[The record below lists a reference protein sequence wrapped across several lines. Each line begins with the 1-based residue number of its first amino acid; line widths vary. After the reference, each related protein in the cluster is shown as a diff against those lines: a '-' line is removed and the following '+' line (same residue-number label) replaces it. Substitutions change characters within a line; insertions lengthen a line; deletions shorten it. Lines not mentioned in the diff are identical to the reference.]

1 MTNNLVKKA
10 ITKVIKQNTSMMILL
25 FITVCGVV
33 LTSLVPPQI
42 LRLIIDNNLVPKNS
56 DKLLTLAIAYLGVLL
71 FIGVFNFMKAALLTI
86 LGQKITLEIRMEMM
100 LKLENIN
107 AQFFTTNESGTIVF
121 RFTNDVEAINSLFTT
136 GVIGMMIDC
145 LKIIGIV
152 ISIWFFSATLGV
164 LTLMLL
170 PVIYAITRTFQK
182 KMLQAQIEN
191 RILVARVN
199 NYIAESFKN
208 ILMIKTYSKERY
220 MEENY
225 TERLRDNYETVEKV
239 NFYDSVFSPII
250 LLIRA
255 VIIALI
261 VILSSEQLNYL
272 GISLGMVAASID
284 LISNLF
290 TPVENLGMELQNI
303 QQAISGVQ
311 RVNDFYNEPE
321 DDGKDNSLYFADIIP
336 QREEFNLS
344 FNDVTFQYEQ
354 GQEVIQNINLN
365 LNAQDKVTF
374 IGRTGAGK
382 STLFKLVMGL
392 LKPTSGTITINRI
405 DVYSIPNR
413 EKRKIFGYVEQN
425 FRMIPGTVADQISL
439 QDESITRNQIEDA
452 LDFVGLTDY
461 VETMENGLDTQL
473 TNDTMFS
480 QGQQQLLAIARA
492 IVMNPPILLLDEI
505 TANLDSITEE
515 RVVSVLQKASAA
527 HTILSIS
534 HRLSS
539 MISSDMIVILE
550 NGRIKNA
557 GTAEMLWQNDDWYR
571 SHISLQRLT
580 WN

>member
-107 AQFFTTNESGTIVF
+107 AQFFTTNESGTIVS
-121 RFTNDVEAINSLFTT
+121 RFTNDVEAINSLFTS

-208 ILMIKTYSKERY
+208 ILMIKTYRKERY

>member
-107 AQFFTTNESGTIVF
+107 AQFFTTNESGTIVS

-152 ISIWFFSATLGV
+152 ISIWFFSAALGM

-505 TANLDSITEE
+505 TANMDSITEE

-527 HTILSIS
+527 HTIFSIS

>member
-107 AQFFTTNESGTIVF
+107 AQFFTTNESGTIVS
-121 RFTNDVEAINSLFTT
+121 RFTNDVEAINSLFTS

-152 ISIWFFSATLGV
+152 ISIWFFSAALGM

-473 TNDTMFS
+473 TNDTLFS

-527 HTILSIS
+527 HTIFSIS

>member
-107 AQFFTTNESGTIVF
+107 AQFFTTNESGTIVS

>member
-107 AQFFTTNESGTIVF
+107 AQFFTTNESGTIVS
-121 RFTNDVEAINSLFTT
+121 RFTNDVEAINSLFTS

-152 ISIWFFSATLGV
+152 ISIWFFSAALGM

-250 LLIRA
+250 LLIQA

-272 GISLGMVAASID
+272 GISLGMVAASIG

-392 LKPTSGTITINRI
+392 LKPTSGTITINGI

-425 FRMIPGTVADQISL
+425 FHMIPGSIADQISL

-473 TNDTMFS
+473 TNDTLFS

-527 HTILSIS
+527 HTIFSIS

>member
-1 MTNNLVKKA
+1 MNNSLVKKSV
-10 ITKVIKQNTSMMILL
+10 TKVIRQNAGIMILL

-33 LTSLVPPQI
+33 LTSLVPPQL

-56 DKLLTLAIAYLGVLL
+56 DKLLTLAVAYLGVLL
-71 FIGVFNFMKAALLTI
+71 FIGVFNFMKAALLTVI
-86 LGQKITLEIRMEMM
+86 GQKFTREIRMEMM
-100 LKLENIN
+100 VKLESIN
-107 AQFFTTNESGTIVF
+107 VQFFTANESGHIVS
-121 RFTNDVEAINSLFTT
+121 RFTNDVEAINSLFTS

-145 LKIIGIV
+145 FKIIGIV
-152 ISIWFFSATLGV
+152 ISIWFFSAALGM

-170 PVIYAITRTFQK
+170 PVIYLITRIFQK

-208 ILMIKTYSKERY
+208 ILMIKTYSKESY
-220 MEENY
+220 MEKNY
-225 TERLRDNYETVEKV
+225 TEHLQDNYETVEKV
-239 NFYDSVFSPII
+239 NFYDSIFSPII

-255 VIIALI
+255 VVIAVI

-290 TPVENLGMELQNI
+290 SPVENLGMELQSI

-311 RVNDFYNEPE
+311 RVNDFYNESE

-354 GQEVIQNINLN
+354 DNDVLQNINLN
-365 LNAQDKVTF
+365 LNARDKVTF
-374 IGRTGAGK
+374 VGRTGAGK

-392 LKPTSGTITINRI
+392 LKPASGSITINGI

-425 FRMIPGTVADQISL
+425 FHIIPGTVADQISL
-439 QDESITRNQIEDA
+439 QDESITRKQIEKA

-461 VETMENGLDTQL
+461 VETMENGLDTRL
-473 TNDTMFS
+473 NNDTLFS
-480 QGQQQLLAIARA
+480 RGQQQLLAIARA
-492 IVMNPPILLLDEI
+492 TVMNPPILLLDEI

-550 NGRIKNA
+550 NGRIKNFGA
-557 GTAEMLWQNDDWYR
+557 AKTLWQDDDWYR
-571 SHISLQRLT
+571 SHMALERLT
-580 WN
+580 WR

>member
-10 ITKVIKQNTSMMILL
+10 ITKVIKQNNSMMILL

-107 AQFFTTNESGTIVF
+107 AQFFTTNESGTIVS
-121 RFTNDVEAINSLFTT
+121 RFTNDVEAINSLFTS

-152 ISIWFFSATLGV
+152 ISIWFFSATLGM

-425 FRMIPGTVADQISL
+425 FHMIPGSIADQISL

>member
-107 AQFFTTNESGTIVF
+107 AQFFTTNESGTIVS
-121 RFTNDVEAINSLFTT
+121 RFTNDIEAINSLFTT

-152 ISIWFFSATLGV
+152 ISIWFFSATLGM

-505 TANLDSITEE
+505 TANMDSITEE

>member
-10 ITKVIKQNTSMMILL
+10 ITKVIKQNNSMMILL

-107 AQFFTTNESGTIVF
+107 AQFFTTNESGTIVS

-152 ISIWFFSATLGV
+152 ISIWFFSAALGM

-272 GISLGMVAASID
+272 GISLGMVAASIG

-392 LKPTSGTITINRI
+392 LKPTSGTITINGI

-425 FRMIPGTVADQISL
+425 FHMIPGSIADQISL

-473 TNDTMFS
+473 TNDTLFS

-527 HTILSIS
+527 HTIFSIS

>member
-107 AQFFTTNESGTIVF
+107 AQFFTTNESGTIVS
-121 RFTNDVEAINSLFTT
+121 RFTNDVEAINSLFTS

-152 ISIWFFSATLGV
+152 ISIWFFSATLGM

-208 ILMIKTYSKERY
+208 ILMIKTYRKERY

>member
-527 HTILSIS
+527 HTIFSIS

>member
-10 ITKVIKQNTSMMILL
+10 ITKVIKQNTGMMILL

-107 AQFFTTNESGTIVF
+107 AQFFTTNESGTIVS

-152 ISIWFFSATLGV
+152 ISIWFFSAALGM

-392 LKPTSGTITINRI
+392 LKPTSGTITINGI

-425 FRMIPGTVADQISL
+425 FHMIPGTVADQISL

-473 TNDTMFS
+473 TNDTLFS

-527 HTILSIS
+527 HTIFSIS

>member
-107 AQFFTTNESGTIVF
+107 AQFFTTNESGTIVS
-121 RFTNDVEAINSLFTT
+121 RFTNDIEAINSLFTT

-152 ISIWFFSATLGV
+152 ISIWFFSATLGM

>member
-10 ITKVIKQNTSMMILL
+10 ITKVIKQNNSMMILL

-107 AQFFTTNESGTIVF
+107 AQFFTTNESGTIVS
-121 RFTNDVEAINSLFTT
+121 RFTNDVEAINSLFTS

-152 ISIWFFSATLGV
+152 ISIWFFSATLGM

-425 FRMIPGTVADQISL
+425 FRMIPGTVADQIRL

>member
-10 ITKVIKQNTSMMILL
+10 ITKVIKQNTGMMILL

-107 AQFFTTNESGTIVF
+107 AQFFTTNESGTIVS

-152 ISIWFFSATLGV
+152 ISIWFFSAALGM

-272 GISLGMVAASID
+272 GISLGMVAASIG

-392 LKPTSGTITINRI
+392 LKPTSGTITINGI

-425 FRMIPGTVADQISL
+425 FHMIPGSIADQISL

-473 TNDTMFS
+473 TNDTLFS

-527 HTILSIS
+527 HTIFSIS